1 MNTRFIVTVTFLLAL
16 FGASAKP
23 TVFLQQVDR
32 AKMDAWVDS
41 VYAKMNTEQK
51 VGQLIAEVVDP
62 RNLEAAKQEVKR
74 LITNYHIGC
83 LYFSKGTVANHLE
96 LVNYA
101 QSISK
106 VPVMI
111 GLDGEW
117 GLSMRMPD
125 TPRFPKNMMLG
136 AIQDDR
142 LLYEYG
148 LEMARECKAVGVNIN
163 FSPAVDVNSNPKNPV
178 IGTRSFGEDPSNV
191 ARKAVAYARGLED
204 GGVLSVAK
212 HFPGH
217 GNTRED
223 SHKTLPTV
231 SSSFAELTATD
242 FVPFRNYVQAGL
254 SGVMV
259 AHLNIPALN
268 TGSKPSSMS
277 DKVVA
282 ELLKNDMDFEGLVFT
297 DALAM
302 QGARKVT
309 QPNGLLAFEAG
320 AEVLLEPSTTKSNV
334 DAMVARYAK
343 DSKFAEKVDRT
354 CKKILSYKYAMGLN
368 NYEAQP
374 VDGLLDRINTREAEL
389 MTRQLYAAA
398 ITVLKNQGNVLP
410 VKGLDKRISVVTL
423 GTASSKNAFTET
435 CRLYTDVDVYA
446 MTEANMTSTLG
457 KLKGSSK
464 VIVGIYDKGAAY
476 ENCLNKLVLTVGS
489 ENVIPVFFVKP
500 YDIGGFSGPISLCNT
515 AIVGYENHEYAQ
527 EYAAQVVFGGSD
539 ATGRMP
545 VSVEGVSFCGDGID
559 LYASRLGYGMVE
571 EVGLDSEFLQQVDS
585 LANLGVQKGAFPGCQ
600 VLVARHNKIVVN
612 KSYGYTDKTKANKID
627 GNTLYD
633 LASVSKATGTLS
645 GIMKAVDDGLI
656 RIDGKLGTYTKSL
669 AGTEKG
675 KFLIRDLLY
684 HETGMPAALN
694 VYEEMTDT
702 ASYTG
707 ALVSAKKSA
716 AYKYSAGGAYINSTA
731 KVRSDVTSPV
741 KTKEFDYR
749 IGKRLYVGRETYDTI
764 MNIIHNIPLRDNRR
778 YLYSCLNFCLLMEA
792 EENVTKV
799 RHDKYVYDN
808 IFHRLGAYRTVYRP
822 LDFYKKSEIAPTE
835 YDGYFREE
843 VVQGSVHDET
853 AAFSGGIQG
862 NAGLF
867 SNAND
872 LAKLCQMWLN
882 RGMYGGEQIL
892 SSDVVN
898 TFVTSKSPNSHRGLG
913 YDKPNLAKP
922 EWSSTCEEAGPTVF
936 GHTGFTGTCFWV
948 DPENDMIYIFLCNRV
963 YPSRN
968 NKAFTEVGARA
979 GIMKALYQAV
989 ERNK

>member
-23 TVFLQQVDR
+23 TVFLQQADR
-32 AKMDAWVDS
+32 AKMDVWVDS

-106 VPVMI
+106 VPVMV

-231 SSSFAELTATD
+231 GSSFAELTATD
-242 FVPFRNYVQAGL
+242 FVPFRNYIQAGL

-268 TGSKPSSMS
+268 TGNKPSSMS

-282 ELLKNDMDFEGLVFT
+282 ELLKNEMGFEGLVFT

-368 NYEAQP
+368 NYVAQP

-656 RIDGKLGTYTKSL
+656 SIDGKLGTYTKSL

-716 AYKYSAGGAYINSTA
+716 VYKYSAGGAYINSTA

>member
-1 MNTRFIVTVTFLLAL
+1 MNTRFIVTVTFLLVL

-23 TVFLQQVDR
+23 TVFLQQADR
-32 AKMDAWVDS
+32 AKMDVWVDS

-106 VPVMI
+106 VPVMV

-142 LLYEYG
+142 LLYGYG

-242 FVPFRNYVQAGL
+242 FVPFRNYIQAGL

-343 DSKFAEKVDRT
+343 DCKFAEKVDRT

-368 NYEAQP
+368 NYVAQP

-476 ENCLNKLVLTVGS
+476 ENCLNKLVLTVGA

-515 AIVGYENHEYAQ
+515 VIVGYENHEYAQ

-545 VSVEGVSFCGDGID
+545 VSVEGVSFCGDGVD

-989 ERNK
+989 ERNN

>member
-23 TVFLQQVDR
+23 TVFLQQADR

-62 RNLEAAKQEVKR
+62 RNLAAAKQEVKR

-231 SSSFAELTATD
+231 GSSFAELTATD
-242 FVPFRNYVQAGL
+242 FVPFRNYIQAGL

-268 TGSKPSSMS
+268 TGNKPSSMS

-282 ELLKNDMDFEGLVFT
+282 ELLKSEMGFEGLVFT

-309 QPNGLLAFEAG
+309 QPNGMLAFEAG

-343 DSKFAEKVDRT
+343 DSKFAEKVDRA

-368 NYEAQP
+368 NYVAQP

-389 MTRQLYAAA
+389 IMRQLYAAA

-464 VIVGIYDKGAAY
+464 VIVGIYDKGAVY
-476 ENCLNKLVLTVGS
+476 ENCLNKLVLTVGA

-656 RIDGKLGTYTKSL
+656 SIDGKLGTYTKSL

-799 RHDKYVYDN
+799 SHDKYVYDN

-922 EWSSTCEEAGPTVF
+922 EWSSTCEEADPTVF

-989 ERNK
+989 ERNN

>member
-23 TVFLQQVDR
+23 TVFLQQADR
-32 AKMDAWVDS
+32 AKMDVWVDS

-106 VPVMI
+106 VPVMV

-242 FVPFRNYVQAGL
+242 FVPFRNYIQAGL

-282 ELLKNDMDFEGLVFT
+282 ELLKNEMGFEGLVFT

-343 DSKFAEKVDRT
+343 DCKFAEKVDRT
-354 CKKILSYKYAMGLN
+354 CKKNPIL
-368 NYEAQP
+368 
-374 VDGLLDRINTREAEL
+374 
-389 MTRQLYAAA
+389 
-398 ITVLKNQGNVLP
+398 
-410 VKGLDKRISVVTL
+410 
-423 GTASSKNAFTET
+423 
-435 CRLYTDVDVYA
+435 
-446 MTEANMTSTLG
+446 
-457 KLKGSSK
+457 
-464 VIVGIYDKGAAY
+464 
-476 ENCLNKLVLTVGS
+476 
-489 ENVIPVFFVKP
+489 
-500 YDIGGFSGPISLCNT
+500 
-515 AIVGYENHEYAQ
+515 
-527 EYAAQVVFGGSD
+527 
-539 ATGRMP
+539 
-545 VSVEGVSFCGDGID
+545 
-559 LYASRLGYGMVE
+559 
-571 EVGLDSEFLQQVDS
+571 
-585 LANLGVQKGAFPGCQ
+585 
-600 VLVARHNKIVVN
+600 
-612 KSYGYTDKTKANKID
+612 
-627 GNTLYD
+627 
-633 LASVSKATGTLS
+633 
-645 GIMKAVDDGLI
+645 
-656 RIDGKLGTYTKSL
+656 
-669 AGTEKG
+669 
-675 KFLIRDLLY
+675 
-684 HETGMPAALN
+684 
-694 VYEEMTDT
+694 
-702 ASYTG
+702 
-707 ALVSAKKSA
+707 
-716 AYKYSAGGAYINSTA
+716 
-731 KVRSDVTSPV
+731 
-741 KTKEFDYR
+741 
-749 IGKRLYVGRETYDTI
+749 
-764 MNIIHNIPLRDNRR
+764 
-778 YLYSCLNFCLLMEA
+778 
-792 EENVTKV
+792 
-799 RHDKYVYDN
+799 
-808 IFHRLGAYRTVYRP
+808 
-822 LDFYKKSEIAPTE
+822 
-835 YDGYFREE
+835 
-843 VVQGSVHDET
+843 
-853 AAFSGGIQG
+853 
-862 NAGLF
+862 
-867 SNAND
+867 
-872 LAKLCQMWLN
+872 
-882 RGMYGGEQIL
+882 
-892 SSDVVN
+892 
-898 TFVTSKSPNSHRGLG
+898 
-913 YDKPNLAKP
+913 
-922 EWSSTCEEAGPTVF
+922 
-936 GHTGFTGTCFWV
+936 
-948 DPENDMIYIFLCNRV
+948 
-963 YPSRN
+963 
-968 NKAFTEVGARA
+968 
-979 GIMKALYQAV
+979 
-989 ERNK
+989 

>member
-23 TVFLQQVDR
+23 TVFLQQADR
-32 AKMDAWVDS
+32 AKMDVWVDS

-106 VPVMI
+106 VPVMV

-231 SSSFAELTATD
+231 GSSFAELTATD
-242 FVPFRNYVQAGL
+242 FVPFRNYIQAGL

-268 TGSKPSSMS
+268 TGNKPSSMS

-282 ELLKNDMDFEGLVFT
+282 ELLKNEMGFEGLVFT

-309 QPNGLLAFEAG
+309 QPNGLLAFETG

-368 NYEAQP
+368 NYVAQP

-389 MTRQLYAAA
+389 VMRQLYAAA

-446 MTEANMTSTLG
+446 MTEANMTSTLS

-476 ENCLNKLVLTVGS
+476 ENCLNKLVLTVGA

-656 RIDGKLGTYTKSL
+656 RIDGKLDTYTKSL

-707 ALVSAKKSA
+707 ALVSAKKNA

>member
-1 MNTRFIVTVTFLLAL
+1 MNTRFIVTVTFLLVL

-23 TVFLQQVDR
+23 TVFLQQADR
-32 AKMDAWVDS
+32 AKMDVWVDS

-106 VPVMI
+106 VPVMV

-242 FVPFRNYVQAGL
+242 FVPFRNYIQAGL

-320 AEVLLEPSTTKSNV
+320 AEVLLEPSTTKSNL

-368 NYEAQP
+368 NYVAQP

-389 MTRQLYAAA
+389 IMRQLYAAA
-398 ITVLKNQGNVLP
+398 ITVLKNHGNVLP

>member
-23 TVFLQQVDR
+23 TVFLQQADR
-32 AKMDAWVDS
+32 AKMDVWVDS

-106 VPVMI
+106 VPVMV

-242 FVPFRNYVQAGL
+242 FVPFRNYIQAGL

-268 TGSKPSSMS
+268 TGNKPSSMS

-282 ELLKNDMDFEGLVFT
+282 ELLKNEMGFEGLVFT

-368 NYEAQP
+368 NYVAQP

-389 MTRQLYAAA
+389 IMRQLYAAA

-464 VIVGIYDKGAAY
+464 VIVGIYGKGAAY
-476 ENCLNKLVLTVGS
+476 ENCLNKLVLTVGA

-500 YDIGGFSGPISLCNT
+500 YDLGGFSGPISLCNT
-515 AIVGYENHEYAQ
+515 VIVGYENHEYAQ

-545 VSVEGVSFCGDGID
+545 VSVEGVSFCGDGVD

-656 RIDGKLGTYTKSL
+656 RIDGKLDTYTKSL

-707 ALVSAKKSA
+707 ALVSAKKNA

>member
-23 TVFLQQVDR
+23 TVFLQQADR

-242 FVPFRNYVQAGL
+242 FVPFRNYIQAGL

-268 TGSKPSSMS
+268 TGNKPSSMS

-354 CKKILSYKYAMGLN
+354 CKKILSYKYAMELN
-368 NYEAQP
+368 NYVAQP

-423 GTASSKNAFTET
+423 GTTSSKNAFTET

-446 MTEANMTSTLG
+446 MTEANMTSTLS

-476 ENCLNKLVLTVGS
+476 ENCLNKLVLTVGA

-808 IFHRLGAYRTVYRP
+808 IFHRLGAYHTVYRP

>member
-23 TVFLQQVDR
+23 TVFLQQADR

-106 VPVMI
+106 VPVMV

-148 LEMARECKAVGVNIN
+148 LEMARECKAIGVNIN

-231 SSSFAELTATD
+231 GSSFAELTATD
-242 FVPFRNYVQAGL
+242 FVPFRNYIQAGL

-268 TGSKPSSMS
+268 TGNKPSSMS

-282 ELLKNDMDFEGLVFT
+282 ELLKSEMGFEGLVFT

-343 DSKFAEKVDRT
+343 DSKFAEKVDRA

-368 NYEAQP
+368 NYVAQP

-389 MTRQLYAAA
+389 IMRQLYAAA

-464 VIVGIYDKGAAY
+464 VIVGIYGKGAAY
-476 ENCLNKLVLTVGS
+476 ENCLNKLVLTMGAK
-489 ENVIPVFFVKP
+489 NVIPVFFVKP
-500 YDIGGFSGPISLCNT
+500 YDLGGFSGPISLCNT
-515 AIVGYENHEYAQ
+515 AIVAYENHEYAQ

-539 ATGRMP
+539 ATGRIP

-656 RIDGKLGTYTKSL
+656 RIDGTLGTYTKSL

-702 ASYTG
+702 TSYTG
-707 ALVSAKKSA
+707 ALVSAKKSV

-799 RHDKYVYDN
+799 SHDKYVYDN

-989 ERNK
+989 ERNN

>member
-1 MNTRFIVTVTFLLAL
+1 MNTRFIVTVTFLLVL

-23 TVFLQQVDR
+23 TVFLQQADR

-106 VPVMI
+106 VPVMV

-242 FVPFRNYVQAGL
+242 FVPFRNYIQAGL

-343 DSKFAEKVDRT
+343 DCKFAEKVDRT

-368 NYEAQP
+368 NYVAQP

-446 MTEANMTSTLG
+446 MTEANMTSTLS

-656 RIDGKLGTYTKSL
+656 SIDGKLGTYTKSL

-716 AYKYSAGGAYINSTA
+716 VYKYSAGGAYINSTA

>member
-23 TVFLQQVDR
+23 TVFLQQADR
-32 AKMDAWVDS
+32 AKMDVWVDS

-106 VPVMI
+106 VPVMV

-231 SSSFAELTATD
+231 GSSFAELTATD
-242 FVPFRNYVQAGL
+242 FVPFRNYIQAGL

-268 TGSKPSSMS
+268 TGNKPSSMS

-282 ELLKNDMDFEGLVFT
+282 ELLKNEMGFEGLVFT

-309 QPNGLLAFEAG
+309 QSNGLLAFEAG

-368 NYEAQP
+368 NYVAQP

-389 MTRQLYAAA
+389 IMRQLYAAA

-464 VIVGIYDKGAAY
+464 VIVGIYGKGAAY
-476 ENCLNKLVLTVGS
+476 ENCLNKLVLTVGA

-500 YDIGGFSGPISLCNT
+500 YDLGGFSGPISLCNT
-515 AIVGYENHEYAQ
+515 VIVGYENHEYAQ

-545 VSVEGVSFCGDGID
+545 VSVEGVSFCGDGVD

-656 RIDGKLGTYTKSL
+656 RIDGKLDTYTKSL

-707 ALVSAKKSA
+707 ALVSAKKNA

>member
-1 MNTRFIVTVTFLLAL
+1 MNTRFIVTVTFLLVL

-23 TVFLQQVDR
+23 TVFLQQADR

-191 ARKAVAYARGLED
+191 GRKAVAYARGLED

-242 FVPFRNYVQAGL
+242 FVPFRNYIQAGL

-334 DAMVARYAK
+334 DAMVARYAN

-368 NYEAQP
+368 NYVAQP

-389 MTRQLYAAA
+389 IMRQLYAAA

-446 MTEANMTSTLG
+446 MTEANMTSTLS

-476 ENCLNKLVLTVGS
+476 ENCLNKLVLTVGA

-515 AIVGYENHEYAQ
+515 VIVGYENHEYAQ

-545 VSVEGVSFCGDGID
+545 VSVEGVSFCGDGVD

-707 ALVSAKKSA
+707 ALVSGKKSA

>member
-1 MNTRFIVTVTFLLAL
+1 MNTRFIVTVTFLLVL

-23 TVFLQQVDR
+23 TVFLQQADR

-106 VPVMI
+106 VPVMV

-242 FVPFRNYVQAGL
+242 FVPFRNYIQAGL

-343 DSKFAEKVDRT
+343 DCKFAEKVDRT

-368 NYEAQP
+368 NYVAQP

-476 ENCLNKLVLTVGS
+476 ENCLNKLVLTVGA

-515 AIVGYENHEYAQ
+515 VIVGYENHEYAQ

-545 VSVEGVSFCGDGID
+545 VSVEGVSFCGDGVD

-656 RIDGKLGTYTKSL
+656 SIDGKLGTYTKSL

-808 IFHRLGAYRTVYRP
+808 IFHRLGAYHTVYRP

>member
-23 TVFLQQVDR
+23 TVFLQQADR
-32 AKMDAWVDS
+32 AKMDVWVDS

-106 VPVMI
+106 VPVMV

-231 SSSFAELTATD
+231 GSSFAELTATD
-242 FVPFRNYVQAGL
+242 FVPFRNYIQAGL

-268 TGSKPSSMS
+268 TGNKPSSMS

-282 ELLKNDMDFEGLVFT
+282 ELLKNEMGFEGLVFT

-368 NYEAQP
+368 NYVAQP

-389 MTRQLYAAA
+389 VMRQLYAAA

-476 ENCLNKLVLTVGS
+476 ENCLNKLVLTVGA

-656 RIDGKLGTYTKSL
+656 RIDGKLDTYTKSL

-707 ALVSAKKSA
+707 ALVSAKKNA

>member
-1 MNTRFIVTVTFLLAL
+1 MNTRFIVTVTFLLVL

-23 TVFLQQVDR
+23 TVFLQQADR
-32 AKMDAWVDS
+32 AKMDVWVDS

-106 VPVMI
+106 VPVMV

-242 FVPFRNYVQAGL
+242 FVPFRNYIQAGL

-354 CKKILSYKYAMGLN
+354 CKKILSYKYAMRLN
-368 NYEAQP
+368 NYVAQP

-389 MTRQLYAAA
+389 IMRQLYAAA

-476 ENCLNKLVLTVGS
+476 ENCLNKLVLTVGA

-515 AIVGYENHEYAQ
+515 VIVGYENHEYAQ